1 MDKLKAYIEAGEHRT
16 RAEWAAVLGISRPY
30 LSDLLD
36 GARNPSIEVAV
47 QIEEATDGAVR
58 VRDWPNHG
66 AVIDAHERLTA
77 HTPPATACQPVPASE
92 PSLSDRD
99 TAAGGASASSAGF
112 SGEGE

>member
-1 MDKLKAYIEAGEHRT
+1 MAKALNVGPPAISNAIQKGAFPPSWFVAMQPLCEAAGVEC
-16 RAEWAAVLGISRPY
+16 S
-30 LSDLLD
+30 
-36 GARNPSIEVAV
+36 PSAFNMRE
-47 QIEEATDGAVR
+47 
-58 VRDWPNHG
+58 
-66 AVIDAHERLTA
+66 TA